1 MDLLDGPQSALAP
14 AGPEAAGIARI
25 AWLMFGGATAIFVL
39 VLVLAAIA
47 VWRSPRWLAGRSTVV
62 VGGFVF
68 PLVVLSALLVDSLL
82 SAPRSFASMAPPELV
97 VEIVGEQWWWRVV
110 YLDERGEPDFATA
123 NELHVPVGAAVEL
136 RLRSADVLHSFW
148 VPPLAGKLD
157 MIPGRTNR
165 LVVVADREGA
175 WRGQCAEYCGTA
187 HAQMALHVI
196 AQPPEGFAR
205 WRDGQRAEAA
215 PGGEEVVSGG
225 EGAAADGEGADG
237 ESVRGRA
244 LFEGHC
250 AVCHTVRGTAAAGV
264 RGPDLT
270 HLASRVSLGGGI
282 LPNDPA
288 TLERWI
294 ASSQRLKPGNLMPE
308 FDQLAREDL
317 RALSAYLAGLD

>member
-1 MDLLDGPQSALAP
+1 MDLLDGPQSVLAP

-25 AWLMFGGATAIFVL
+25 AWLMFGGATAIFVF

-68 PLVVLSALLVDSLL
+68 PLVVLSALLADSLL
-82 SAPRSFASMAPPELV
+82 SSPRTFASMTRPELV
-97 VEIVGEQWWWRVV
+97 VEIVGEQWWWRVE

-123 NELHVPVGAAVEL
+123 NELRVPVGAQVEL
-136 RLRSADVLHSFW
+136 RLKSADVLHSFW

-196 AQPPEGFAR
+196 AQPPAGFGR
-205 WRDGQRAEAA
+205 WRDGQRADAA
-215 PGGEEVVSGG
+215 AGGEED
-225 EGAAADGEGADG
+225 A
-237 ESVRGRA
+237 RGRA

-250 AVCHTVRGTAAAGV
+250 AVCHTVRGTAAAGA

-270 HLASRVSLGGGI
+270 HLASRVSIGGGI

-294 ASSQRLKPGNLMPE
+294 ASGQHLKPGNLMPE
-308 FDQLAREDL
+308 FDQLAQEDL
-317 RALSAYLAGLD
+317 RALSAYLSGLR